1 MSAEDT
7 EVANTGTGENRV
19 AIRVIEELARTQGV
33 DPLDLPPLFERID
46 LEALDDF
53 VTSADSD
60 ATVVV
65 SIDGHRVT
73 ITGGGDVTAG

>member
-7 EVANTGTGENRV
+7 EVAKTGTGENRV
-19 AIRVIEELARTQGV
+19 AIRVIEELALAQGV

-65 SIDGHRVT
+65 SLDGHRVT
-73 ITGGGDVTAG
+73 ITGDGDVTVE